1 MNSDAARSARA
12 RAEQLACWNG
22 PVTARPV
29 GGGITNHN
37 LLVTDGAD
45 SFVVRIGGDI
55 PVHGVLR
62 FNELAA
68 SRAAH
73 AAGLA
78 PEVVYAE
85 PGATVLRYV
94 SARAF
99 EEADVR
105 APANLAR
112 IVPLLHRCHRDVTRL
127 IRGPV
132 LMFWVFQ
139 VNRSYAFQL
148 RDDRHRMV
156 GELGR
161 LVAANDALE
170 AAIGP
175 VDLVLGHNDLLPG
188 NFLDDGDRLWL
199 IDWEYAGFN
208 SPLFDLANLA
218 SNNDLAPEQ
227 EDWLLGAYFDRP
239 PDETLRR
246 RYHAMKCA
254 SLLRET
260 LWSMVSETHST
271 LDVDY
276 VAYTAK
282 NLERFEAAHAAYRA
296 RFGDR

>member
-1 MNSDAARSARA
+1 MSHDAAAAARA
-12 RAEQLACWNG
+12 RAESLACWRG
-22 PVTARPV
+22 PVIARPV

-55 PVHGVLR
+55 PVHGILR

-78 PEVVYAE
+78 PEVVHAE
-85 PGATVLRYV
+85 PGATVLRYI

-105 APANLAR
+105 VPANLTR
-112 IVPLLHRCHRDVTRL
+112 IVPLLRRCHRDVTRL

-132 LMFWVFQ
+132 LTFWVFQ
-139 VNRSYAFQL
+139 VNRSYGFQL
-148 RDDRHRMV
+148 RDDGH
-156 GELGR
+156 R
-161 LVAANDALE
+161 LVRDLARLIAINDTLE
-170 AAIGP
+170 TAIGP

-188 NFLDDGDRLWL
+188 NLLDDGERLWL

-218 SNNDLAPEQ
+218 SNNDLSPEA
-227 EDWLLGAYFDRP
+227 EDWLLGAYFERA
-239 PDETLRR
+239 PDDPLRR

-254 SLLRET
+254 SLLREA
-260 LWSMVSETHST
+260 LWSMVSELHST

-282 NLERFEAAHAAYRA
+282 NLERFEAAHAAYQA
-296 RFGDR
+296 RFGR

>member
-1 MNSDAARSARA
+1 MSHAAAAAARV
-12 RAEQLACWNG
+12 RAEGLRCWHG
-22 PVTARPV
+22 PVIARPV

-55 PVHGVLR
+55 PVHGILR

-73 AAGLA
+73 AADLA
-78 PEVVYAE
+78 PEVIHAE
-85 PGATVLRYV
+85 PGAMVLRYI

-105 APANLAR
+105 APANLVR
-112 IVPLLHRCHRDVTRL
+112 VVPLLRRCHRDVTRL

-132 LMFWVFQ
+132 LTFWVFQ
-139 VNRSYAFQL
+139 VNRSYGFQL
-148 RDDRHRMV
+148 RDDNH
-156 GELGR
+156 R
-161 LVAANDALE
+161 LVGDLARLIAINDALE
-170 AAIGP
+170 TAIGP
-175 VDLVLGHNDLLPG
+175 IDLVLGHNDLLPG
-188 NFLDDGDRLWL
+188 NLLDDGERLWL

-218 SNNDLAPEQ
+218 SNNDLPPEA
-227 EDWLLGAYFDRP
+227 EDWLLGAYFDRA
-239 PDETLRR
+239 PDDVLRR
-246 RYHAMKCA
+246 RYHTMKCA

-260 LWSMVSETHST
+260 LWSMVSEMHST

-282 NLERFEAAHAAYRA
+282 NLERFEAAHAAYQA
-296 RFGDR
+296 RFGR

>member
-1 MNSDAARSARA
+1 MSHDAATAARR
-12 RAEQLACWNG
+12 RAESLGCWRG

-55 PVHGVLR
+55 PVHGILR

-78 PEVVYAE
+78 PEVVHAE
-85 PGATVLRYV
+85 PGAVVLRYIP
-94 SARAF
+94 ARAF

-112 IVPLLHRCHRDVTRL
+112 IVPLLRRCHRDVTRL

-132 LMFWVFQ
+132 LTFWVFQ
-139 VNRSYAFQL
+139 VNRSYACQL
-148 RDDRHRMV
+148 RDDRHRLA
-156 GELGR
+156 GDLGR
-161 LVAANDALE
+161 LMAINDGLE
-170 AAIGP
+170 AAIGAFEP
-175 VDLVLGHNDLLPG
+175 VVGHNDLLPG
-188 NFLDDGDRLWL
+188 NLLDDGDRLWL

-218 SNNDLAPEQ
+218 SNNDLAPDQ
-227 EDWLLGAYFDRP
+227 EDGLLEAYHERA
-239 PDETLRR
+239 PDDDLRR

-282 NLERFEAAHAAYRA
+282 NLDRFETALAAYQR
-296 RFGDR
+296 RFGA

>member
-1 MNSDAARSARA
+1 VSDAAEAARA
-12 RAEQLACWNG
+12 RAVGLPCWSG

-55 PVHGVLR
+55 PVHGILR

-68 SRAAH
+68 SRAAYQ
-73 AAGLA
+73 AGLA
-78 PEVVYAE
+78 PEVIHAE
-85 PGATVLRYV
+85 PGAIVLRYV
-94 SARAF
+94 SGRAF

-105 APANLAR
+105 DPANLAR
-112 IVPLLHRCHRDVTRL
+112 IAPLLLRCHRDVTRQL
-127 IRGPV
+127 RGPV

-139 VNRSYAFQL
+139 VNRSYGFQL
-148 RDDRHRMV
+148 RDDRHR
-156 GELGR
+156 
-161 LVAANDALE
+161 LVADLPRLIAINDDLE
-170 AAIGP
+170 SAIGA
-175 VDLVLGHNDLLPG
+175 VDLVFGHNDLLPG
-188 NFLDDGDRLWL
+188 NLLDDGERLWL

-218 SNNDLAPEQ
+218 SNADLAPDR
-227 EDWLLGAYFDRP
+227 EDWLLGAYFDRA
-239 PDETLRR
+239 PDQTLRR

-254 SLLRET
+254 SLLREA

-282 NLERFEAAHAAYRA
+282 NLERFDLAYAAYRE
-296 RFGDR
+296 RFGGR